1 MGTAPAPHTSRVF
14 RFAAFVVD
22 AKTGELTNAGQRT
35 PLRDQPLQLLL
46 ALLERPGELVMREE
60 LTRRLWPADTFV
72 DFDRGLNKAMNHL
85 RDALSDSAD
94 HPQFIETL
102 PRKGYRFIA
111 PVTRDAEE
119 VEPGVVASPPVLS
132 RHRRWPAI
140 AAAFLAF
147 VATAMAIAFAVNPGR
162 PRRLVRRRL
171 APAPLLHSPALLP
184 LANFSG
190 NSEEAYFPAGLPDAL
205 ITQLVKV
212 PRLRTTSR

>member
-46 ALLERPGELVMREE
+46 ALLARPGELVTREE
-60 LTRRLWPADTFV
+60 LKRRLWPADTFV

-85 RDALSDSAD
+85 REALSDSAD

-111 PVTRDAEE
+111 PVRPEAED
-119 VEPGVVASPPVLS
+119 VEPVVEGAPPTRSRSRVWLATAAACIAAIGVAIAIDVGGV
-132 RHRRWPAI
+132 RRWI
-140 AAAFLAF
+140 G
-147 VATAMAIAFAVNPGR
+147 GR
-162 PRRLVRRRL
+162 PA
-171 APAPLLHSPALLP
+171 AP
-184 LANFSG
+184 
-190 NSEEAYFPAGLPDAL
+190 
-205 ITQLVKV
+205 
-212 PRLRTTSR
+212 